1 MADSVSYELHV
12 RSGRR
17 HIPTAKRF
25 FRAPFLGTHRILTVD
40 GLKEPEL
47 YGPEHEVVAQG
58 YKEIKEFIRL
68 VHESWSC

>member
-1 MADSVSYELHV
+1 MADSVSYELRV

-25 FRAPFLGTHRILTVD
+25 FRAPFLGTHRIRTID

-47 YGPEHEVVAQG
+47 HSPDHEVVAQG

-68 VHESWSC
+68 VHGSQRC